1 MQLLRVRFDRI
12 FDVVLDP
19 MKSHSLSTLFS
30 FESGGKRYFSI
41 SITGKPR
48 LENGMEVVAALS
60 KKDDWQSLLGW
71 KDLLTGEIHVS
82 SGAHAKAAI
91 AITSSLFLTGAAG
104 FFYSGSYWFL
114 GLSVLMS
121 VLLLPAVRELQEFKQ
136 ARKALEKA

>member
-30 FESGGKRYFSI
+30 FESGGRRYFSV

-82 SGAHAKAAI
+82 NGAHAKAAI
-91 AITSSLFLTGAAG
+91 AKTSSLFLTGVAG
-104 FFYSGSYWFL
+104 FFYSGNYWFL
-114 GLSVLMS
+114 GLSVLMLA
-121 VLLLPAVRELQEFKQ
+121 LLLPALRELQEFKQ